1 MLRSKSQ
8 ETTCCTNSF
17 ILNVQNKQIYRQGKI
32 ISGLP
37 RDGGGGEGR
46 GLRSDC

>member
-1 MLRSKSQ
+1 MLRSQSQ
-8 ETTCCTNSF
+8 KTICCTNSF

-32 ISGLP
+32 MSGLP
-37 RDGGGGEGR
+37 RDGGGSEGR